1 MLAALDHATV
11 SGTTDAH
18 LAAPLC
24 VDLDGTLIF
33 SDMLVEGLLGGLAH
47 PRQLPRMLAGSRAAL
62 KRRVAE
68 AAPVDPRTLPYNKA
82 FLTFLRGQKAA
93 GRYLVLATA
102 ADAQVAQAI
111 AEHLDLFDE
120 VIASDGQRNLKGQ
133 AKAAAL
139 IERFGEKGFAYA
151 GNDRSDLPVWKA
163 ARSIIIVN
171 ASRSTREQAR
181 IGAEVEAEF
190 EGRPAPL
197 RSMVKAMR
205 PHQWAKNVLVFVPM
219 VTAHALGEA
228 TAWVGTLSIFA
239 AFCATASGIYI
250 LNDLSDLAAD
260 RRHPR
265 KRLRPFASGALSPAI
280 GLAMAAVLLS
290 FGIGLSAA
298 TGTLAIIAIYAIA
311 SVAYSVALK
320 EFPLVDIF
328 MLAGL
333 YTVRVLGGGVASG
346 HTASLWLL
354 AFSGFLFLSLAL
366 VKRVEEMTA
375 VARSGGSRT
384 AARRGY
390 FPGDIPILQTFGC
403 ASAFASAVVLAL
415 FVGSTAASAQ
425 YGSPELLWGIVPLI
439 LFWQCR
445 LWLSTV
451 RGHMH
456 DDPIVYAAR
465 DWVSWI
471 VAGCVFALILAANS
485 NLAHIL

>member
-1 MLAALDHATV
+1 MLASPDTMELIRDGDARIAT
-11 SGTTDAH
+11 
-18 LAAPLC
+18 PLC

-33 SDMLVEGLLGGLAH
+33 SDTLVEGLLSGLTH
-47 PRQLPRMLAGSRAAL
+47 PQQLPRMLAGSRAAL

-68 AAPVDPRTLPYNKA
+68 VAPVDPRTLPYNTGFLA
-82 FLTFLRGQKAA
+82 FLKEQRAA

-120 VIASDGQRNLKGQ
+120 VIASDGQRNLKGE

-139 IERFGEKGFAYA
+139 VERFGEKGFAYA

-190 EGRPAPL
+190 GGRPAPL
-197 RSMVKAMR
+197 RSMIKAMR

-228 TAWVGTLSIFA
+228 AAWTGALGMFV
-239 AFCATASGIYI
+239 AFCVTASGIYI

-265 KRLRPFASGALSPAI
+265 KRLRPFASGALSPAV
-280 GLAMAAVLLS
+280 GVAMAAVLLAL
-290 FGIGLSAA
+290 GIGLSAA
-298 TGTLAIIAIYAIA
+298 TGTFAIIAIYAIA
-311 SVAYSVALK
+311 SVSYSVALK

-375 VARSGGSRT
+375 VARSSGNRT

-456 DDPIVYAAR
+456 DDPIVYAAH

-471 VAGCVFALILAANS
+471 VAGCVFALVLAADS